1 MGYHSEFGPGLSR
14 EEGLALLSVL
24 YAIFRL
30 VPDALLSR
38 QHRDRDL
45 ELLVLRH
52 QLNVLK
58 RTAGRPRWQPG
69 DRFVL
74 AALSR
79 QLPRPAWRSLLVRPE
94 TVMRWHRA
102 LVGRKWVA
110 FGRRGQLGRRPVS
123 AELQELVIKLASEN
137 PAWGYLRIKGELCKL
152 GYRLSASTIRR
163 LLRKR
168 RLPPAPRRRGLAW
181 SEFRRA
187 HASAV
192 LACDFFT
199 VDTVLFRRLYVFFF
213 IELSTRR
220 VFFAGCTA
228 HPNGAWVTQ
237 QARNLSWRIGDGEL
251 QPKVLIRDRD
261 CKFTPPFDEV
271 FRSNGVRVV
280 KTPPKSPRA
289 NSVAERWVQSARRE
303 ALDHILIF
311 GERHLRVVMTEYVD
325 HYNRARPHRGLGLE
339 VPLPHADVVTEGR
352 IARRTRL
359 GGLINEYSRLAA

>member
-1 MGYHSEFGPGLSR
+1 MLF
-14 EEGLALLSVL
+14 SVV
-24 YAIFRL
+24 YSIFRVL
-30 VPDALLSR
+30 LDALLSR

-69 DRFVL
+69 DRVVL

-79 QLPRPAWRSLLVRPE
+79 LLPRPAWCSLLVSPE
-94 TVMRWHRA
+94 TVVRWHRQ
-102 LVGRKWVA
+102 LVGRKWAA
-110 FGRRGQLGRRPVS
+110 FGRRGQLGRPPVS

-137 PAWGYLRIKGELCKL
+137 PAWGYLRIKGELRKL
-152 GYRLSASTIRR
+152 GYQLSASTIRR
-163 LLRKR
+163 VLRKN
-168 RLPPAPRRRGLAW
+168 RLPPAPRRGGTTW
-181 SEFRRA
+181 SKFLRA
-187 HASAV
+187 HTGAI

-213 IELSTRR
+213 IELSSRR

-228 HPNGAWVTQ
+228 NPSGAWVTQ
-237 QARNLSWRIGDGEL
+237 QARHLSWRIGDGEM

-261 CKFTPPFDEV
+261 GKFTPSFDEV
-271 FRSNGVRVV
+271 FRSDGVQVV

-289 NSVAERWVQSARRE
+289 NSVAERWIQNARRE
-303 ALDHILIF
+303 ALDRILIF
-311 GERHLRVVMTEYVD
+311 GEGHLRAVMAEYVD
-325 HYNRARPHRGLGLE
+325 HYNRARPHRGLCLD
-339 VPLPHADVVTEGR
+339 VPLPRTGLVTEGR
-352 IARRTRL
+352 IVRRARL